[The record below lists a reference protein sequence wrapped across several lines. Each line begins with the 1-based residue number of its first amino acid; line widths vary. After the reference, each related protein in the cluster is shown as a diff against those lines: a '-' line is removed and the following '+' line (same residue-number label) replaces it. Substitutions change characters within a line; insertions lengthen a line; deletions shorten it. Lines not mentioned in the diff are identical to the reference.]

1 MSIINNVN
9 INPEIDEEKSKN
21 ILKLFCK
28 DINKINILDECGWT
42 PLYRTIIA
50 GDILATKILLKNG
63 ADPNIK
69 CSMGETPL
77 YQAVDMGKLDHVK
90 LLLNSG
96 ANPNIVQDDG
106 FSPLHAAVIR
116 QNLLIIKFL
125 LKNGANP
132 NIKTKIYNQTPVHL
146 AIKNDVDP
154 MILLILVQF
163 NGSLLDRDKF
173 DKRPIDYIN
182 SKEMN
187 DAIEKLKFELN
198 QNNDKKLLLNPPLFQ
213 TPKKYNNF
221 EIAKVFSNTIRSK
234 SSKKDIIFNSKTLLK
249 EPGNVKFNFIETTKE
264 NKEPNKICNKKNN
277 NFNDKEESSCIESDK
292 DNDNNII
299 INTNSFFL
307 KNKNNS
313 YINNKI
319 DVISMDDFI
328 KKIKS
333 NNKENKENNNLS
345 KIPKINFFSTNFEE
359 KKINNIYTKPR
370 LSLRQSI
377 EEDENEDIKKIF
389 TFMEKEKENINKKEI
404 NKQEIKKQIEMDRI
418 KSSAITLSNTARN
431 NTLTINNEDL
441 SSYYLWKFKTI
452 DDEFNTNNF
461 HTKRNSANTSMT
473 LFSNNNI
480 DINIKYPI
488 YEWLK
493 EIKLVCYYNNF
504 ITRKIYNLDKLIFN
518 LHNGIC
524 NITKNDIENLD
535 IKNPGHIYR
544 IITKMEIDSERINT
558 KIVNLILGEI
568 NNKDINILKNSIYLC
583 CGCCSLQNQSKY
595 NYENNKKYQIDFWLS
610 KLRMNKYKNNF
621 IKNGFDLFEYFFL
634 QMFSSIPIDDNILK
648 DDIKIKS
655 VKDRDFILLQI
666 NKDVKYI
673 LKKSEKMRNSSLQN
687 EIVINTDKDNNN
699 INRKEDINNDEYD
712 SNNCFI
718 Y

>member
-264 NKEPNKICNKKNN
+264 NKEPNKICNKK
-277 NFNDKEESSCIESDK
+277 K
-292 DNDNNII
+292 
-299 INTNSFFL
+299 
-307 KNKNNS
+307 
-313 YINNKI
+313 
-319 DVISMDDFI
+319 
-328 KKIKS
+328 
-333 NNKENKENNNLS
+333 
-345 KIPKINFFSTNFEE
+345 
-359 KKINNIYTKPR
+359 
-370 LSLRQSI
+370 
-377 EEDENEDIKKIF
+377 
-389 TFMEKEKENINKKEI
+389 
-404 NKQEIKKQIEMDRI
+404 
-418 KSSAITLSNTARN
+418 
-431 NTLTINNEDL
+431 
-441 SSYYLWKFKTI
+441 
-452 DDEFNTNNF
+452 
-461 HTKRNSANTSMT
+461 
-473 LFSNNNI
+473 
-480 DINIKYPI
+480 
-488 YEWLK
+488 
-493 EIKLVCYYNNF
+493 
-504 ITRKIYNLDKLIFN
+504 
-518 LHNGIC
+518 
-524 NITKNDIENLD
+524 
-535 IKNPGHIYR
+535 
-544 IITKMEIDSERINT
+544 
-558 KIVNLILGEI
+558 
-568 NNKDINILKNSIYLC
+568 
-583 CGCCSLQNQSKY
+583 
-595 NYENNKKYQIDFWLS
+595 
-610 KLRMNKYKNNF
+610 
-621 IKNGFDLFEYFFL
+621 
-634 QMFSSIPIDDNILK
+634 
-648 DDIKIKS
+648 
-655 VKDRDFILLQI
+655 
-666 NKDVKYI
+666 
-673 LKKSEKMRNSSLQN
+673 
-687 EIVINTDKDNNN
+687 
-699 INRKEDINNDEYD
+699 
-712 SNNCFI
+712 
-718 Y
+718 